1 LTFASVHDSYWT
13 HASTIDSM
21 AEVIRDTFILLHSSD
36 VLGKL
41 HQEVRLCVQ
50 RNVQIVSHLP
60 QQFKERFKGF
70 KLPLIHL
77 QNKGGNLVKMLSE
90 SGVRIV
96 ATPEQAKSLESI
108 AAIVEVSETGSSAIG
123 EQPIGSEGEPIS
135 DQVFLEEL
143 DEEDDSI
150 DEWEGQRKKAA
161 AANIAREAKATRELL
176 GKFVDVVDLL
186 PPLPE
191 KGTFSVQEIK
201 SSPYFFS

>member
-1 LTFASVHDSYWT
+1 
-13 HASTIDSM
+13 M

-50 RNVQIVSHLP
+50 LCAQIVSHLP

-77 QNKGGNLVKMLSE
+77 QNKRGNLVKMLSD

-123 EQPIGSEGEPIS
+123 EQPIGSEGEPTPE
-135 DQVFLEEL
+135 QAFLEEL
-143 DEEDDSI
+143 DEEDDSVD
-150 DEWEGQRKKAA
+150 DEWEGQRKKAV
-161 AANIAREAKATRELL
+161 AANMAREAQATRELL

>member
-1 LTFASVHDSYWT
+1 
-13 HASTIDSM
+13 M

-41 HQEVRLCVQ
+41 HQEVRLSVQ
-50 RNVQIVSHLP
+50 LRVQIVSHLP

-77 QNKGGNLVKMLSE
+77 QNKGGNLVRMLSD

-123 EQPIGSEGEPIS
+123 EQPIGSEGGPTP
-135 DQVFLEEL
+135 DQAFLEEL

-150 DEWEGQRKKAA
+150 DDEWEGQRKKAA
-161 AANIAREAKATRELL
+161 AANMAREAKATRELL
-176 GKFVDVVDLL
+176 GKFVDVVDLV

-191 KGTFSVQEIK
+191 KGTFRVQEIK